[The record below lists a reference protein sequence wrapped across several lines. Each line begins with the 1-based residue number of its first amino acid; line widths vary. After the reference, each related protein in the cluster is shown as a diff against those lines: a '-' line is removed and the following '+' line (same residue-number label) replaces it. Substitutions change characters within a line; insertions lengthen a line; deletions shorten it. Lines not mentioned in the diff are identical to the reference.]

1 MSSKRTFLLSVA
13 RTFIVTCNTLMKNIF
28 GRIRSVH
35 IKTFVKKLMYIEKQ
49 IFDFMSLGRWLTNQ
63 PTNQNSNLRPDIQI
77 LGQEFKSS
85 SESFRYAAGYLKT
98 KLPTRWCSDLPI
110 YMALVFI
117 FLINLKT
124 RFDKTLDQISEHQN
138 LGRGNVD

>member
-49 IFDFMSLGRWLTNQ
+49 IFDFMSLGRWLTNE
-63 PTNQNSNLRPDIQI
+63 PTNQNSNLRPDI
-77 LGQEFKSS
+77 
-85 SESFRYAAGYLKT
+85 
-98 KLPTRWCSDLPI
+98 
-110 YMALVFI
+110 
-117 FLINLKT
+117 
-124 RFDKTLDQISEHQN
+124 
-138 LGRGNVD
+138 